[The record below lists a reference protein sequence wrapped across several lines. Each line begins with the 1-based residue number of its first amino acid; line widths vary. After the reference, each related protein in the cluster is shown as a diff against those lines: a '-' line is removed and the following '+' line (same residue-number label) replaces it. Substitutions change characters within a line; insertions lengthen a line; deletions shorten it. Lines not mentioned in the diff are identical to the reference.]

1 MSPRSFRSLLW
12 LPLAVAFFAV
22 RPGEAPGYSHN
33 QKVVPGDRSA
43 LGGIAINN
51 PLSHSL
57 APHDILQFASGRHV
71 LGFAADALYVA
82 SGSHALRVQFVNAR
96 PTTPVGVAVS
106 AGAQGTPQL
115 SRVTYPNLW
124 DGITLTYDA
133 PSGAVV
139 RSTYRIEPQ
148 ADAGNIRLRYNARV
162 AVQEDGSLRVSFAT
176 GTVNESAPQAWQER
190 GGKQVPVRIAF
201 APRAGA
207 ELTFA
212 VGEYDR
218 SEPLFID
225 PTLTWNTFLGSAD
238 QDESFGVAVDA
249 GGNVYV
255 AGYSTATWG
264 SPISAHH
271 GSFDAFLAKLDSN
284 GNLTWNTFIG
294 GSGNE
299 APTGLALDVAGNA
312 YVTGYCTATWGSPV
326 SAFSGGIYDAF
337 VAKLD
342 SNGALIWNTFV
353 GGGPDDRGNAI
364 AVDLSGNVYLA
375 GLSRSSWGT
384 PVRAFSGGPYD
395 AFAAKL
401 DSSGAFVW
409 NTFLGGGGT
418 DHGYAVAV
426 DVTGNVYV
434 VGFSTASWES
444 PVRAFS
450 GVDAA
455 FAAKLDSGG
464 SLIWNTFLGGGN
476 ASGTGVAVDV
486 TGNVYVSG
494 SSQATWGS
502 PVRPFAGNQDAYAA
516 KLDSSGALTW
526 NTFLGSSSDSD
537 GADAVTVDAS
547 GNVYVTGFSAATWG
561 SPDHA
566 FTGTYNAFAVQLD
579 SNGSLNWNTFL
590 GNGTTEGFAVA
601 VDGSGN
607 VYLAGH
613 SSFTWGFPA
622 RDYSGG
628 GLFDGFVAKLGPAP
642 MPTPTPTPTSSPTP
656 TPVPSPTPTPTPI
669 STPTPAATPSPTPT
683 PTPTPI
689 PTPSFQ
695 GSFVIGDGNAVVG
708 NHVIFWGAEWADNNS
723 LSGGHAPASFKGFA
737 SATSPNPASCG
748 GAWTSNPGNSSAPP
762 SSIPSLIPVIV
773 TSSITK
779 SGPTISGNIPQI
791 AIVLT
796 DPGYEPNPGH
806 TGTGTVV
813 AVVCP

>member
-1 MSPRSFRSLLW
+1 
-12 LPLAVAFFAV
+12 
-22 RPGEAPGYSHN
+22 
-33 QKVVPGDRSA
+33 
-43 LGGIAINN
+43 
-51 PLSHSL
+51 
-57 APHDILQFASGRHV
+57 
-71 LGFAADALYVA
+71 
-82 SGSHALRVQFVNAR
+82 
-96 PTTPVGVAVS
+96 
-106 AGAQGTPQL
+106 
-115 SRVTYPNLW
+115 
-124 DGITLTYDA
+124 
-133 PSGAVV
+133 
-139 RSTYRIEPQ
+139 
-148 ADAGNIRLRYNARV
+148 
-162 AVQEDGSLRVSFAT
+162 
-176 GTVNESAPQAWQER
+176 
-190 GGKQVPVRIAF
+190 
-201 APRAGA
+201 
-207 ELTFA
+207 
-212 VGEYDR
+212 
-218 SEPLFID
+218 
-225 PTLTWNTFLGSAD
+225 
-238 QDESFGVAVDA
+238 
-249 GGNVYV
+249 
-255 AGYSTATWG
+255 
-264 SPISAHH
+264 
-271 GSFDAFLAKLDSN
+271 LAKLDSN
-284 GNLTWNTFIG
+284 GNLTWNTFVG

-384 PVRAFSGGPYD
+384 PVRTFSGGPYD

-516 KLDSSGALTW
+516 KLDPSGTLTW
-526 NTFLGSSSDSD
+526 NTFLGSSSAAD
-537 GADAVTVDAS
+537 GASAIAVDGI
-547 GNVYVTGFSAATWG
+547 GNVYVGGFSAATWG
-561 SPDHA
+561 SPDRA
-566 FTGTYNAFAVQLD
+566 FSGAYAAFAVQLD

-590 GNGTTEGFAVA
+590 GDGTTEGYAIA

-607 VYLAGH
+607 VYVSGR
-613 SSFTWGFPA
+613 SSYTWGSPVRA
-622 RDYSGG
+622 YSAGG
-628 GLFDGFVAKLGPAP
+628 NLFDAFAAKLGPAP
-642 MPTPTPTPTSSPTP
+642 MPTSTPTPTPIPT
-656 TPVPSPTPTPTPI
+656 PTPTPTPI
-669 STPTPAATPSPTPT
+669 PTPTPTPSPTPT
-683 PTPTPI
+683 PTPRPTPTPTPTPI
-689 PTPSFQ
+689 PVPTPSFQ

-708 NHVIFWGAEWADNNS
+708 NHVTFWGAQWADVNT
-723 LSGGHAPASFKGFA
+723 LSGGAAPSGFKGFA
-737 SATSPNPASCG
+737 GSTSPNPPICG
-748 GAWTSNPGNSSAPP
+748 GAWISNPGNSSGPP
-762 SSIPSLIPVIV
+762 SSVPSLIRVIV

-779 SGPTISGNIPQI
+779 SGPTISGNIPQM

-806 TGTGTVV
+806 EGTGTVV
-813 AVVCP
+813 AVFCP